1 MIISTIFL
9 IYCLLQWNNSIKYLS
24 KMTTEILISL
34 ITLIVL
40 EIVLGIDN
48 IIFIS
53 ILSDKLPVDK
63 RKKARLV
70 GLSLALITRLILLAG
85 ISWIMKLDKTLFV
98 FSGIDF
104 SGKDLILIIGGLFLL
119 YKSNKEIFEKTEDE
133 HEDKPFVYTSFSKI
147 IGQIIILDLVF
158 SIDSIITAVGL
169 VDELWVMYVAVIV
182 SISIMMMVAGTIST
196 FISKHPSL
204 KILAL
209 CFLMMIGITLIAE
222 GLNFH
227 IPKQYIYFSM
237 AFSFLVN
244 VIQIRKNAK

>member
-1 MIISTIFL
+1 
-9 IYCLLQWNNSIKYLS
+9 
-24 KMTTEILISL
+24 MTTEILISL

-53 ILSDKLPVDK
+53 ILSDKLPAEK

-70 GLSLALITRLILLAG
+70 GLSLALVTRLILLAG
-85 ISWIMKLDKTLFV
+85 ISWIMKLDKTLFIV
-98 FSGIDF
+98 SGIDF
-104 SGKDLILIIGGLFLL
+104 SGKDLILIVGGLFLL

-133 HEDKPFVYTSFSKI
+133 HPEKPFIYKSFSKI

-169 VDELWVMYVAVIV
+169 VDELWVMYTAVIV
-182 SISIMMMVAGTIST
+182 SISIMMMVAGAISD

-222 GLNFH
+222 GLDFH

-244 VIQIRKNAK
+244 VIQIRKTAK